1 MIKSLV
7 KAIYDFK
14 GDNDDELS
22 FNENDHLFILNDDD
36 DQFSIVCFS
45 IFGLASYVYFILGGG
60 QLS

>member
-14 GDNDDELS
+14 SDSDDELS

-36 DQFSIVCFS
+36 DQFSVVCFS
-45 IFGLASYVYFILGGG
+45 IFGLTSYVYFVLGGG